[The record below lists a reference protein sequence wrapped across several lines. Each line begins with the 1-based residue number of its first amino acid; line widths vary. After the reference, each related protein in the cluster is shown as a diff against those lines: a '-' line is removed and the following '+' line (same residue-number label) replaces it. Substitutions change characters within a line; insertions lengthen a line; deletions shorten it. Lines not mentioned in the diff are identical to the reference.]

1 MTDAVFVTGG
11 SGFLGTAVVE
21 LLVARGERV
30 VALGRSP
37 DARRSLEEIGA
48 EPVVGDVRDRDA
60 LTRAMRGCSIAFH
73 LAGVNAFCV
82 RDTSEMFEVNVGGS
96 ANIVEAAARS
106 GVGRI
111 IYTSSAATLGEAPGT
126 VGHEDTSH
134 RGWFLSSYE
143 RSKFEGEKIALRL
156 AGERD
161 VELVSVNPSSVQ
173 GPGRTG
179 GTARILTAYI
189 RGRLK
194 LIVKSRVSL
203 VDIAD
208 CAAGHLRAEAAG
220 VAGRRYV
227 LNGSTIS
234 TTEALA
240 LAGRV
245 AGVAYRPRVVPGWL
259 AQGAGA
265 AAEVAARGRGSKPSL
280 CREMVRT
287 IRFGHAY
294 DGGRATRELGL
305 VYAPVEDTLRR
316 AIEWQRAEGLIPPG

>member
-1 MTDAVFVTGG
+1 VTHEVFVTGG
-11 SGFLGTAVVE
+11 SGFLGRAVVE

-30 VALGRSP
+30 LALARSSE
-37 DARRSLEEIGA
+37 ARRTLEELGA
-48 EPVVGDVRDRDA
+48 EAVVGDVRDRGA
-60 LTRAMRGCSIAFH
+60 LTHAMRGCSIAFH
-73 LAGVNAFCV
+73 LAGVNAFCI

-111 IYTSSAATLGEAPGT
+111 IYTSSAATLGEASGT
-126 VGHEDTSH
+126 VGHEDTVH

-143 RSKFEGEKIALRL
+143 RSKFEGERVAMRL
-156 AGERD
+156 AGERG

-173 GPGRTG
+173 GPGRAG

-194 LIVKSRVSL
+194 VIVKSRVSL

-208 CAAGHLRAEAAG
+208 CAAGHLRAGAAG
-220 VAGRRYV
+220 ASGRRYV

-240 LAGRV
+240 LAGRL

-265 AAEVAARGRGSKPSL
+265 AAEVVARARGSKPSL

-287 IRFGHAY
+287 ILFGHAY
-294 DGGRATRELGL
+294 DGERAMRELGL
-305 VYAPVEDTLRR
+305 VYSPVEDTLRR
-316 AIEWQRAEGLIPPG
+316 AIDWQRAEGLIPPG